1 MASILETNFSFT
13 YPGILTTE
21 VFFKPT
27 VDTPALSDIFTID
40 QGINFQKRYNV
51 LPGASNLLQP
61 YTGCGQSYS
70 NTANNIT
77 DVMLQVKEFSI
88 RKSWCKDD
96 FTDWL
101 TGAYNHLAQEWLK
114 TGVDSFNPENTPI
127 ERIISQLIE
136 DSLRRDVFQRACF
149 ADAGSSSA
157 NYNQIDGL
165 WTRLIDSSS
174 TQSNYCVKRA
184 STTLG
189 TAALSSGEAIAALK
203 AVYEESN
210 ILLKQTPNSQ
220 KKFWVTGS
228 VFENL
233 LSSYEAN
240 VNGTENQFSLL
251 LNGPGGTLKYRGIDV
266 VPIYAWDQA
275 LSDVNNPIASSTQHL
290 ILYTTKAN
298 HMLGVQKAADLNKIE
313 GRYIWEEELFKIKGN
328 MAFGYQYLHCDLQT
342 IAY

>member
-61 YTGCGQSYS
+61 YTGCGQTYS

-77 DVMLQVKEFSI
+77 DVMLQVKQFAV
-88 RKSWCKDD
+88 RKSWCVDD

-114 TGVDSFNPENTPI
+114 TGVDQFNPENTPI

-136 DSLRRDVFQRACF
+136 DSLRRDVFQRVSF
-149 ADAGSSSA
+149 ASDGSASA

-165 WTRLIDSSS
+165 WTRLKESSGV
-174 TQSNYCVKRA
+174 SNYCVLRA
-184 STTLG
+184 STQLGATLS
-189 TAALSSGEAIAALK
+189 AGEAIAALK

-210 ILLKQTPNSQ
+210 VLLKQIPNSQ
-220 KKFWVTGS
+220 KKMWVTGS

-251 LNGPGGTLKYRGIDV
+251 LNGPGNTLSYRGISV
-266 VPIYAWDQA
+266 VPVYAWDSM
-275 LSDVNNPIASSTQHL
+275 LTDPNNPHFSTPHL
-290 ILYTTKAN
+290 ILYTTKSN

-313 GRYIWEEELFKIKGN
+313 GKYIWEEDIFKIKGN